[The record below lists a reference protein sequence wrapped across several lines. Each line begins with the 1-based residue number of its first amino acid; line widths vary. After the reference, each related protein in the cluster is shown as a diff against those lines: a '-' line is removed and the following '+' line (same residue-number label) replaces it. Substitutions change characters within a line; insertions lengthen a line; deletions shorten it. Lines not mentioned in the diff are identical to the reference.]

1 MKKKMLAL
9 VVAASML
16 MSLIAACSSKEETED
31 NKPRNSAVPQ
41 NLNATGYPVV
51 NEKVT
56 LKLMGAK
63 GANQGPWDQMMFFE
77 EMEKITNIHFDF
89 DTPDSKV
96 FQEKKNLTFASDNL
110 PDVFFAGSLTTFDQI
125 NYGKQGLLIPLEDL
139 IDQYAPN
146 FKALMDENPAI
157 RRAITAPDGHIYA
170 LPQVSDI
177 IRDMMFFRTYLNAE
191 WMEALGNPQVPQ
203 TTDELLELLKRFR
216 DEDPN
221 RNGKQDELP
230 LSFINVKNDSLN
242 MARTY
247 IMPAFGVLEDR
258 PNQSRLQVS
267 EDKVKAVFMS
277 EGYKEF
283 LKYMKTL
290 HDEKLLDPEIFTHTD
305 QQLKAKGQE
314 NVIGM
319 TMHAAPFS
327 VFKVEKPED
336 NEKYPL
342 VMPLTSAMNS
352 EKLFTPRPNI
362 TIGTFAITKN
372 NPHPE
377 ATMRWVDYLY
387 TPEGFMLGNQGIEG
401 EAWKWKDES
410 KNEWERIT
418 PEGMNKEEFRA
429 QNTPDIGSTIPLLK
443 SMELNYK
450 QNDLVNNILNKQADE
465 LSQYAQEAMPLLFLS
480 EEEESRANILKNDLM
495 NYIAQMEAKF
505 VLGKESFDNWD
516 SYVSTLK
523 KMNVDEYVEI
533 YQNAYDRWKDTK

>member
-1 MKKKMLAL
+1 MKKKMMILM
-9 VVAASML
+9 VAFSMMIS
-16 MSLIAACSSKEETED
+16 MSVACSTKQSDENISE
-31 NKPRNSAVPQ
+31 NSAFPQ
-41 NLNATGYPVV
+41 NFNATGYPIV

-56 LKLMGAK
+56 LKLMGSK
-63 GANQGPWDQMMFFE
+63 GASQGPWDQMMFFK
-77 EMEKITNIHFDF
+77 EMERLTNIHFEF
-89 DTPDSKV
+89 DTPDGKV
-96 FQEKKNLTFASDNL
+96 FPEKKNLTFASDNL
-110 PDVFFAGSLTTFDQI
+110 PDVFFAGSLTFFDQI
-125 NYGKQGLLIPLEDL
+125 NYGKQGLLIPLEGL
-139 IDQYAPN
+139 IDEYAPN
-146 FKALMDENPAI
+146 FKALMEKDPAI

-221 RNGKQDELP
+221 KNGKSDELP
-230 LSFINVKNDSLN
+230 LSFTNAKNDSLAI
-242 MARTY
+242 ARTY

-258 PNQSRLQVS
+258 ANLSRLQVT
-267 EDKVKAVFMS
+267 DDTVNAVFLS

-290 HDEKLLDPEIFTHTD
+290 YDEKLLDPEIFTHTD

-314 NVIGM
+314 NRIGM

-342 VMPLTSAMNS
+342 VMPLTSAINS

-401 EAWKWKDES
+401 EAWKWKDDS
-410 KNEWERIT
+410 KKEWERIT

-443 SMELNYK
+443 SMEINYK
-450 QNDLVNNILNKQADE
+450 QNDPVNNILNDQANK
-465 LSQYAQEAMPLLFLS
+465 LSEYVQEAMPLLFLS
-480 EEEESRANILKNDLM
+480 EEEENRVNIIKNDLM

-505 VLGKESFDNWD
+505 VLGKASFDDWD
-516 SYVSTLK
+516 NYVSLLK
-523 KMNVDEYVEI
+523 KMSADEYVEI
-533 YQNAYDRWKDTK
+533 YQKAYDRWKTTK

>member
-1 MKKKMLAL
+1 MKKKMLVL
-9 VVAASML
+9 VVAVSMM
-16 MSLIAACSSKEETED
+16 MSMIAACSTKESEE
-31 NKPRNSAVPQ
+31 NNSENAAVPQ
-41 NLNATGYPVV
+41 NFNATGFPVV

-63 GANQGPWDQMMFFE
+63 AANQGPWDQMMFFE
-77 EMEKITNIHFDF
+77 EMERLTNIHFEF
-89 DTPDSKV
+89 DTPDNKV

-146 FKALMDENPAI
+146 FKALMDKNPAI

-191 WMEALGNPQVPQ
+191 WMEALGNPQVAQ

-221 RNGKQDELP
+221 KNGKQDELP
-230 LSFINVKNDSLN
+230 LSFLNVKNDSLN
-242 MARTY
+242 IPRTY

-267 EDKVKAVFMS
+267 GDKVSAVFMS

-314 NVIGM
+314 GLIGM

-387 TPEGFMLGNQGIEG
+387 TTEGFMLGNQGIEG
-401 EAWKWKDES
+401 EAWKWKDDN

-465 LSQYAQEAMPLLFLS
+465 LSQYAKEAMPLLFLS

-516 SYVSTLK
+516 AYVSTLK

-533 YQNAYDRWKDTK
+533 YQKAYDRWIATN